1 LEDDKS
7 LPESTVQH
15 IAKQLVHSP
24 HELAVHS
31 SRRYSVASAVGGM
44 GTAYANRWE
53 GHGAGA
59 RFTLPALEPY
69 HPSRHEAPEHPH
81 LSGYARAPAL
91 LDVPP
96 HVWMDGIQAFA
107 RRRGHGHLRPVA
119 PCPRQFGQ
127 LTEERRRR
135 ARWQGDQV
143 KLCDFGF
150 ARLMSHNTMVLT
162 SIKGTPLYMAPE
174 LVQEKAYNH
183 TVDLWSLGVILY
195 ELYVGQPPF
204 YTNSIYKL
212 ITHIVN
218 DPVKFPKDISPA
230 FRCSALFPSRLT
242 S

>member
-1 LEDDKS
+1 MPQTLRFA
-7 LPESTVQH
+7 TFF
-15 IAKQLVHSP
+15 IAV
-24 HELAVHS
+24 
-31 SRRYSVASAVGGM
+31 
-44 GTAYANRWE
+44 
-53 GHGAGA
+53 
-59 RFTLPALEPY
+59 
-69 HPSRHEAPEHPH
+69 
-81 LSGYARAPAL
+81 
-91 LDVPP
+91 
-96 HVWMDGIQAFA
+96 
-107 RRRGHGHLRPVA
+107 RGCGS
-119 PCPRQFGQ
+119 
-127 LTEERRRR
+127 
-135 ARWQGDQV
+135 QGEQV

-230 FRCSALFPSRLT
+230 FRYIFDCSETSAGTLAGAEAGGPIGTRVGVSWFFYTSHSRSHSYHPHCPIT
-242 S
+242 RC